1 MDEHS
6 LQRII
11 FPDESRTE
19 DAELFFRCSD
29 SARRATTKNG
39 CIELEPGETIDLCTF
54 FNAFSFRK
62 WTDAASIGRI
72 GIQFRGQGRITAVIS
87 GYSVGNDRFE
97 LQSSEMDLKT
107 ADTIWLENLT
117 QHEELATLAVDIIAG
132 SLTHLEPSLW
142 VTDTAPRR
150 NVSIAAVVTT
160 FKREEM
166 AERAIRKF
174 ETSILPD
181 PASRTGHLFVIDN
194 GQSLQIDT
202 TDAVSV
208 IPNKN
213 LGGAGGFTRGL
224 LEAQDRDG
232 FTHVLFMDDDADCHP
247 ESVRRTAA
255 LLSYAKD
262 ENTAVSGAMFLSDRR
277 TIQHEKSAVFALS
290 GRKGKTI
297 TQVGHESNLA
307 QQAEVVQNDLVDI
320 GNFGG
325 WWFFCFPIDKV
336 EALPFPFFVRGDDI
350 EFSLV
355 NNFDILTLNGVASW
369 CDDFAQKWK
378 PSTTYLAHR
387 AELAISAL
395 HASEE
400 RMQRHAEQILK
411 MALRAGRVFDY
422 QDMEAMIAAM
432 TDFLEGPHFF
442 SQNKATMNRLAEFRT
457 SENTSI
463 IEADESRLLDKRP
476 PHYRETLSGVIR
488 QAWTLDGHRRTH
500 AYKEDIAWT
509 DQPKEVAS
517 LDTSR
522 YKKIVIKTEYG
533 LRVFE
538 RDNNRYLKNWS
549 KIKDLERQ
557 IRRRAPKLISLYRD
571 NHHAVRSY
579 DFWRRSLGI
588 AASEMNMEP
597 QSGVLPVKADSE
609 R

>member
-1 MDEHS
+1 MDEYS

-11 FPDESRTE
+11 FPVESGPE
-19 DAELFFRCSD
+19 DVELFFRRSG
-29 SARRATTKNG
+29 SARSAVTENG
-39 CIELEPGETIDLCTF
+39 CIELEPGETLDLCTF
-54 FNAFSFRK
+54 FNAFSFKK
-62 WTDAASIGRI
+62 WTDAANIGRI
-72 GIQFRGQGRITAVIS
+72 GIQLIGEGKITAVIS
-87 GYSVGNDRFE
+87 GYSVENERFE
-97 LQSSEMDLKT
+97 LQSYEMDLQT
-107 ADTIWLENLT
+107 AETVWLENLP
-117 QHEELATLAVDIIAG
+117 QHEELATLAVDISAG
-132 SLTHLEPSLW
+132 SLARLETSLW
-142 VTDTAPRR
+142 VTDAAPLR
-150 NVSIAAVVTT
+150 NVSIAAVITT
-160 FKREEM
+160 FKREKM
-166 AERAIRKF
+166 AEQAIKKF
-174 ETSILPD
+174 ETLILPD

-194 GQSLQIDT
+194 GQSLQIDI

-255 LLSYAKD
+255 LLSYAKN

-290 GRKGKTI
+290 GRKRKTI
-297 TQVGHESNLA
+297 TQVGHKSNLA
-307 QQAEVVQNDLVDI
+307 QPAEVVQNDLVDI

-355 NNFDILTLNGVASW
+355 NNFDILTLNGIASW
-369 CDDFAQKWK
+369 CEDFAQKWK

-422 QDMEAMIAAM
+422 QDMEALIAAM
-432 TDFLEGPHFF
+432 TDFLEGPRFF
-442 SQNKATMNRLAEFRT
+442 SENKATMDRLAEFST
-457 SENTSI
+457 SDNTSI
-463 IEADESRLLDKRP
+463 IEDDESRLLDKQP
-476 PHYRETLSGVIR
+476 PRYRGTLSGVIR
-488 QAWTLDGHRRTH
+488 RAWTLDGHRRTH

-509 DQPKEVAS
+509 DQPNKAAR

-522 YKKIVIKTEYG
+522 YKKIAIKTEYG

-538 RDNNRYLKNWS
+538 RDNDRYLKNWF

-557 IRRRAPKLISLYRD
+557 IRKRARKLISMYRN
-571 NHHAVRSY
+571 NHHAVRSD
-579 DFWRRSLGI
+579 DFWRQSLGI
-588 AASEMNMEP
+588 AASEMNIEP
-597 QSGVLPVKADSE
+597 QSSVLPVKADSE

>member
-1 MDEHS
+1 MDEYS

-11 FPDESRTE
+11 FPDESRIE
-19 DAELFFRCSD
+19 DAELFFRCSG
-29 SARRATTKNG
+29 SARRAAIKNG
-39 CIELEPGETIDLCTF
+39 CLELEPGQTLDLCTF

-62 WTDAASIGRI
+62 WTNAANIGRI
-72 GIQFRGQGRITAVIS
+72 GIQLRGEGRITAVIS
-87 GYSVGNDRFE
+87 GYSVRNDRFE

-117 QHEELATLAVDIIAG
+117 QHEDLATLAVDIIAG
-132 SLTHLEPSLW
+132 STARLDPSQW
-142 VTDTAPRR
+142 VTDSAPQR
-150 NVSIAAVVTT
+150 NISIAAVVTT
-160 FKREEM
+160 FKREKM

-181 PASRTGHLFVIDN
+181 PASHTGHLFVIDN
-194 GQSLQIDT
+194 GQSLQTDT

-224 LEAQDRDG
+224 LTAQDQSG

-255 LLSYAKD
+255 LLSYAKN
-262 ENTAVSGAMFLSDRR
+262 ENAAVSGAMFLSDRR

-290 GRKGKTI
+290 GRKGKAI
-297 TQVGHESNLA
+297 TQVGHKSNLA
-307 QQAEVVQNDLVDI
+307 QPAEVVQNDLDDI

-336 EALPFPFFVRGDDI
+336 ETLPFPFFVRGDDI
-350 EFSLV
+350 EFSLA
-355 NNFDILTLNGVASW
+355 NNFDILTLNGIASW
-369 CDDFAQKWK
+369 CEDFAQKWK

-422 QDMEAMIAAM
+422 QDMEALIAAM
-432 TDFLEGPHFF
+432 TDFLEGPRFF
-442 SQNKATMNRLAEFRT
+442 SENKATMDRLAEFST
-457 SENTSI
+457 SDNTSI
-463 IEADESRLLDKRP
+463 IEADESELLDKQP
-476 PHYRETLSGVIR
+476 PRYRGTLSGVIR
-488 QAWTLDGHRRTH
+488 QAWTLDGHRRTR
-500 AYKEDIAWT
+500 AYKENIAWT
-509 DQPKEVAS
+509 DKPHEAAS

-522 YKKIVIKTEYG
+522 YKKVAIKTEYG

-538 RDNNRYLKNWS
+538 RDNDRFLKNWS
-549 KIKDLERQ
+549 KIKDLRKL
-557 IRRRAPKLISLYRD
+557 IRKRAPLLISLYRD
-571 NHHAVRSY
+571 NQHEVRSD

-588 AASEMNMEP
+588 AASKTNVE
-597 QSGVLPVKADSE
+597 
-609 R
+609 